1 MKINKNF
8 IKDKWLSK
16 TIGKQVYLYK
26 NYNNINLDLPKKTQF
41 TYIKINKKEKKKIQI
56 IKKKNFKLINYN
68 ITFEKKITQ
77 SSLHDKN
84 IRLAKIKDKKKIQNI
99 AFNNFNQ
106 SRFSLDKKLKK
117 KSKLI
122 KSEWVNN
129 YFKRKRGDALF
140 LIEHNK
146 TIAGFVLLIY
156 NKQNLIIDLIAI
168 DSKYQRKGLGIKL
181 INFIQSY
188 YYKKFKKIIV
198 GTQLNNKAS
207 LKFYKRNKFRILRTE
222 MVFHKH
228 F

>member
-1 MKINKNF
+1 M
-8 IKDKWLSK
+8 
-16 TIGKQVYLYK
+16 
-26 NYNNINLDLPKKTQF
+26 
-41 TYIKINKKEKKKIQI
+41 
-56 IKKKNFKLINYN
+56 
-68 ITFEKKITQ
+68 
-77 SSLHDKN
+77 
-84 IRLAKIKDKKKIQNI
+84 
-99 AFNNFNQ
+99 
-106 SRFSLDKKLKK
+106 
-117 KSKLI
+117 
-122 KSEWVNN
+122 
-129 YFKRKRGDALF
+129 
-140 LIEHNK
+140 IEHNK
-146 TIAGFVLLIY
+146 TIAGFVLLIF